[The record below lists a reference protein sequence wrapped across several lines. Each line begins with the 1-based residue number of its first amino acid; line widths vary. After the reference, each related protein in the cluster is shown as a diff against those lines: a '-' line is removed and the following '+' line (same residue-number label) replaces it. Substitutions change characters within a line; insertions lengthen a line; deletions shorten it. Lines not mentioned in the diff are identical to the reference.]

1 MFCDLQDVSV
11 VNKGTEVPVS
21 DMRVVVVVVGVVVV
35 GAVVVGVV
43 VLVGLLVV
51 AAVVGALVVVNC
63 FVAVVGRESSLAS
76 ATALEK
82 IIIYTELL
90 SPSKTC
96 VSNKYVGNRNYES
109 NDHQG
114 LPIDKS
120 LLL

>member
-11 VNKGTEVPVS
+11 VNKGTEVPGS

-82 IIIYTELL
+82 IIIYTE
-90 SPSKTC
+90 
-96 VSNKYVGNRNYES
+96 
-109 NDHQG
+109 
-114 LPIDKS
+114 
-120 LLL
+120 